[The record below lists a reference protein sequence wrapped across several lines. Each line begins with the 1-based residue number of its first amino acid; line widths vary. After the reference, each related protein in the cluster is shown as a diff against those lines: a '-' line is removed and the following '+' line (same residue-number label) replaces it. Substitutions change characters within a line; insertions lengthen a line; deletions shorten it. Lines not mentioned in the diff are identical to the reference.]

1 MLTRDIKAATRT
13 LEIEKM
19 REEAFPFFSFPFEK
33 ISCSGCEKINS
44 IATGKCHVIEYR
56 TKGLPLDQVSQR
68 V

>member
-33 ISCSGCEKINS
+33 ISCSECEKINS
-44 IATGKCHVIEYR
+44 IAKCHVTEYT

>member
-1 MLTRDIKAATRT
+1 MLTQDIKAATRT

-19 REEAFPFFSFPFEK
+19 REEAFPFLSFPFEK
-33 ISCSGCEKINS
+33 YLAVNVKKRK
-44 IATGKCHVIEYR
+44 AKCHVIEYT